1 MQTVKMRVG
10 GVKHRRPLFQ
20 RRGLNEQGQRVMK
33 YYARTKDRKY
43 AYLFEVQLKQI
54 GTTKTRKALIKHAK
68 ATA

>member
-1 MQTVKMRVG
+1 MERVKMKVG
-10 GVKHRRPLFQ
+10 SVRQRRPLFQ

-54 GTTKTRKALIKHAK
+54 GTTQTRKTLIKHAK
-68 ATA
+68 ETA